1 MLVEIFIGRRYLRSK
16 QRHAF
21 ISLITL
27 LSIAGV
33 MVGVM
38 ALIVV
43 IAVMAGFESDLKA
56 RILGIESHLVLSRQ
70 EGAFSEY
77 EPVMKRLKNR
87 KDIVAASPFVRT
99 QIILR
104 SSAGMTGAVL
114 KGVIPGNVPH
124 ISSQFE
130 TISLKKALDD
140 QVTQTDSRTAPGLV
154 LGKELARSIGVGR
167 GETVYLISPRG
178 MLTPVGH
185 MPGMKRCIVA
195 DLFESGMYEF
205 DGTLAYIRLA
215 EAQKL
220 LRMGDTVSGI
230 EIRVADMYQA
240 GKIGSELVA
249 ELGGKY
255 KVKDWMQMNR
265 SLFSALKLEKV
276 VMFIIL
282 TLIIF
287 VAAFNI
293 ASSLIM
299 LVMKKRKDIGILK
312 AMGATRGLIR
322 RIFIFKGMTIGAVG
336 TLTGGSL
343 GFLLCTLLE
352 KYRFVELPGDVY
364 YITTLPVRLETQDAL
379 LIAFSALVI
388 CFLATIY
395 PADQAAK
402 IDPIEAIRYG

>member
-1 MLVEIFIGRRYLRSK
+1 MRSK

-33 MVGVM
+33 TVGVM

-43 IAVMAGFESDLKA
+43 IAVMAGFESDLKN
-56 RILGIESHLVLSRQ
+56 RILGIESHIVLSRNQ
-70 EGAFSEY
+70 GDFSEY
-77 EPVMKRLKNR
+77 AKITQRLEGYGGIR
-87 KDIVAASPFVRT
+87 AASPFIRS
-99 QIILR
+99 QIMLR
-104 SSAGMTGAVL
+104 STTGMTGAEL
-114 KGVIPGNVPH
+114 KGIDPKTPPK
-124 ISSQFE
+124 I
-130 TISLKKALDD
+130 LKQSKSIQLEKALRN
-140 QVTQTDSRTAPGLV
+140 QVVQGEQAPVPGLII
-154 LGKELARSIGVGR
+154 GKQLARSIGVGR
-167 GETVYLISPRG
+167 GDTVYIISPRG
-178 MLTPVGH
+178 LLTPVGH
-185 MPGMKRCIVA
+185 MPGMKKCVVS
-195 DLFESGMYEF
+195 DLFESGMYQF
-205 DGTLAYIRLA
+205 DGALAYIRLE

-230 EIRVADMYQA
+230 EIQVDDMYRA
-240 GKIGSELVA
+240 GEIGGELEA
-249 ELGGKY
+249 DLGGAY
-255 KVKDWMQMNR
+255 KFKDWMQMNH

-299 LVMKKRKDIGILK
+299 LVMKKKKDIGILK
-312 AMGATRGLIR
+312 TMGATHRHIR
-322 RIFIFKGMTIGAVG
+322 RIFIFKGMTIGLVG
-336 TLTGGSL
+336 TLLGGGL
-343 GFLLCTLLE
+343 GILLCALLE

-364 YITTLPVRLETQDAL
+364 YITTLPVRLEALDVL
-379 LIAFSALVI
+379 LIAIAALVI